1 MTLEQG
7 DLVGEGGDG
16 ELHLTAL
23 GDSQWARLV
32 AARREG
38 LDEYLAGYDPDEH
51 PDLRR
56 MLDDLARDVV
66 SVIPAEPS
74 LQRA

>member
-1 MTLEQG
+1 MNLEHEA
-7 DLVGEGGDG
+7 LVGEGGDG
-16 ELHLTAL
+16 SLHLTAL
-23 GDSQWARLV
+23 GDTQWDRLV
-32 AARREG
+32 AARRQG
-38 LDEYLAGYDPDEH
+38 LDEYLAGYDPDDH

-66 SVIPAEPS
+66 SEIPAEPS